1 MYANKNMERNLNGC
15 DLTQQKLYSSN
26 TLSDLTTRFDVP
38 VTVTSTEAGMMGS
51 FSGMVIDDII
61 VTQRYLVHER
71 GIYDIF
77 MYCITN
83 KHSAS
88 TVFRIDGQEIIG
100 FVDFYSPTKNVTVKR
115 IEGVVING
123 SRKISLHIK
132 TETKDPNSSGY
143 DVIIGDIWFVKRE

>member
-1 MYANKNMERNLNGC
+1 MDRNLNGH
-15 DLTQQKLYSSN
+15 DLNRQNLLYNN

-38 VTVTSTEAGMMGS
+38 VTVTSTVGGMMGS
-51 FSGMVIDDII
+51 FANMVIDDII
-61 VTQRYLVHER
+61 VTQRFFINEK

-77 MYCITN
+77 MYCVTN

-100 FVDFYSPTKNVTVKR
+100 FVDFYTPLHNVTVKR

-132 TETKDPNSSGY
+132 TETKDPESTGY
-143 DVIIGDIWFVKRE
+143 NVTIGDIWFAKRE